1 MRVSKL
7 LTGISFLF
15 IMTACGAGESETVNE
30 ESHEQANQENGEDAS
45 HDDGIYVTT
54 SFSILA
60 DFLGQVIGD
69 LGEVDYLVPIG
80 EEPHE
85 YEPVPSDFRNV
96 TDSEV
101 FYTNGMGLEEWIE
114 RLVEN
119 TGDTS
124 IVSLSDGVTEISLE
138 GEDGVDPHAW
148 LSPKNVEVYIANILD
163 DLTERF
169 PEHADEFE
177 ANAEAYLEEID
188 GLLEYV
194 DETVEQIPQENRIIV
209 VSENAFKYFG
219 EDYDFQT
226 AGIWEINSGEEG
238 TTGQINAVIDLVREQ
253 NVPALFVETTV
264 DSRYMETV
272 SDNTNVPIAGEVYTD
287 AVGLEDSGADT
298 YIKMIRHNVDVFRE
312 GLQNQEVTEEE

>member
-1 MRVSKL
+1 MRVSKIL
-7 LTGISFLF
+7 IGVPFFL
-15 IMTACGAGESETVNE
+15 IMSACGADENEPVNE
-30 ESHEQANQENGEDAS
+30 EHNEQAS
-45 HDDGIYVTT
+45 HDNEIYVTT
-54 SFSILA
+54 SFSITA
-60 DFLGQVIGD
+60 DFVSQVIGD

-96 TDSEV
+96 TDADV

-119 TGDTS
+119 TGNTE
-124 IVSLSDGVTEISLE
+124 IVSLSDGVTEIPLD

-148 LSPKNVEVYIANILD
+148 LSPKNAEVYIANILAD
-163 DLTERF
+163 VTERF

-177 ANAEAYLEEID
+177 ANAEAYLDEID
-188 GLLEYV
+188 NLLEYV
-194 DETVEQIPQENRIIV
+194 DETLDQIPEENRIVV

-219 EDYDFQT
+219 EDYGFQT

-253 NVPALFVETTV
+253 DIPALFVETTV
-264 DSRYMETV
+264 DNRYMETV
-272 SDNTNVPIAGEVYTD
+272 SENTDVPIAGEVYTD
-287 AVGLEDSGADT
+287 AVGLEGSGAET
-298 YIKMIRHNVDVFRE
+298 YIDMIRHNADVFAE
-312 GLQNQEVTEEE
+312 GLK

>member
-1 MRVSKL
+1 MRISKL
-7 LTGISFLF
+7 LAGGSLIL
-15 IMTACGAGESETVNE
+15 IMSACGADENDQVNE
-30 ESHEQANQENGEDAS
+30 DNNEHANEENNEGAH

-54 SFSILA
+54 SFSITA
-60 DFLGQVIGD
+60 DFVSQVIGD

-96 TDSEV
+96 TDADV

-119 TGDTS
+119 TGDTE
-124 IVSLSDGVTEISLE
+124 IVSLSDGVTEIPLE

-163 DLTERF
+163 DVTERF

-177 ANAEAYLEEID
+177 ANADAYLEEID
-188 GLLEYV
+188 ELLTYV
-194 DETVEQIPQENRIIV
+194 DETVDQIPEENRIIV

-238 TTGQINAVIDLVREQ
+238 TTGQINAVIDLVRER
-253 NVPALFVETTV
+253 NIPALFVETTV
-264 DSRYMETV
+264 DKRYMETV
-272 SDNTNVPIAGEVYTD
+272 SENADVPIAGEVYTD
-287 AVGLEDSGADT
+287 AVGLEGSGAET
-298 YIKMIRHNVDVFRE
+298 YIDMIRHNVNVFAE
-312 GLQNQEVTEEE
+312 GLK